1 MRATPAVRR
10 TTGPFVVPARYIL
23 LIGGLLAIGLGS
35 FNLLHELHAGQVD
48 RTYTI
53 VVSLVGV
60 VWLAAILF
68 AFLGRRL
75 AIFAAGL
82 LAFIEFGVIA
92 STHFVVGP
100 VDIDVF
106 WKTEGL
112 PVATVDMALIAC
124 CVLVAMSAVV
134 CWSAPRGRNPDLAT
148 LPILIVA
155 LLGSVCVILQ
165 ATDDIHRANFG
176 RANAEDGTF
185 AATVLASAW
194 LVGAL
199 WVAQVRRTGAL
210 VIALATFGVWYSFV
224 TLHLVTGGT
233 SVTAIASKSGPIWAA
248 VAAGAAILAGA
259 SFLLAIGLLVL
270 SFVPRRKSGSS
281 AAPQAVR
288 RGA

>member
-100 VDIDVF
+100 
-106 WKTEGL
+106 
-112 PVATVDMALIAC
+112 
-124 CVLVAMSAVV
+124 
-134 CWSAPRGRNPDLAT
+134 
-148 LPILIVA
+148 
-155 LLGSVCVILQ
+155 
-165 ATDDIHRANFG
+165 
-176 RANAEDGTF
+176 
-185 AATVLASAW
+185 
-194 LVGAL
+194 
-199 WVAQVRRTGAL
+199 
-210 VIALATFGVWYSFV
+210 
-224 TLHLVTGGT
+224 
-233 SVTAIASKSGPIWAA
+233 
-248 VAAGAAILAGA
+248 
-259 SFLLAIGLLVL
+259 
-270 SFVPRRKSGSS
+270 
-281 AAPQAVR
+281 
-288 RGA
+288 